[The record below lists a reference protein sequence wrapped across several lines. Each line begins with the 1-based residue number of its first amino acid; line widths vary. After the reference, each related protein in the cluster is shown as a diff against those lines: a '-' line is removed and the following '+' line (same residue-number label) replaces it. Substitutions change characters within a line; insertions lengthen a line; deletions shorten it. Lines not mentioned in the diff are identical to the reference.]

1 MNDVASTLVHVRAAP
16 AESRRIT
23 QCVQALTSKLPV
35 EEIWLFGS
43 CARGTATDQSDVDL
57 LTVLPDDHG
66 VDRPALAAVRAISR
80 ERAGLDADVV
90 VITRAAWENHK
101 QCPFGLY
108 QGIIEEG
115 RCIFERRR

>member
-1 MNDVASTLVHVRAAP
+1 MNDVASALVNLP
-16 AESRRIT
+16 ALTAEARRIT
-23 QCVQALTSKLPV
+23 QCVRALTSKLPV

-66 VDRPALAAVRAISR
+66 VDRPSLAAVRAISR
-80 ERAGLDADVV
+80 ERAGLDADVI

-101 QCPFGLY
+101 QRPFGLY
-108 QGIIEEG
+108 QGILDEG